1 MAASRF
7 TTLFSSSSQRMSRPV
22 AGYLES
28 LYLFC
33 FLFLFVRRSFL
44 AFFFQKKKR
53 DVCVSW
59 LHTQVN
65 LFSCLLVTVSG
76 RGLSCA
82 TSTSPRPPSLCETP
96 LTNSPLPLAHHS
108 RSEVPRGGGRRQQ
121 AGKKLGRR
129 NKSQLRLAN
138 TPKLLIGL
146 SSHETL

>member
-44 AFFFQKKKR
+44 AFFSQKKR
-53 DVCVSW
+53 DVCVLATHSGKSVQLLTSHSQRSGPFLCH
-59 LHTQVN
+59 LH
-65 LFSCLLVTVSG
+65 L
-76 RGLSCA
+76 
-82 TSTSPRPPSLCETP
+82 PPSLCETP